1 MKSFGRLV
9 ENIGLLVEFYFTPS
23 ARFCNFADMQVFKNR
38 SRATESTVYL
48 ILWVIA
54 IGLYLLDIIRNR
66 ASMSAP
72 LVDISVILA
81 VVRTMLPF
89 LILFLI
95 NNNLLIPKLMLRNR
109 LAAYLAALV
118 AVVAVMALYQYFDF
132 MHAAAQRHHGVHP
145 APHPF
150 FRPLLPLPL
159 LLDFTYAILVVG
171 CNLAVALMFQRF
183 DDKLERESLMK
194 ASAESQLA
202 YLKTQIN
209 PHFYMNMLNNIHG
222 MIEIDPEKAQM
233 MVIDMSQLM
242 RYMLYESSR
251 PRIPLSQEITFLRN
265 YMNLMR
271 QRFPADKV
279 RVTDSFPADS
289 DMHGVELPPLLFL
302 VFVENAFKH
311 GVSYREESFVA
322 VSVEV
327 SADAVRFSCMN
338 SNHAG
343 AADSGESTGIGLRNV
358 RQRLELIYGNRATL
372 DIQQSS
378 AVYTVNLTIHAH
390 VTENTDN

>member
-1 MKSFGRLV
+1 
-9 ENIGLLVEFYFTPS
+9 
-23 ARFCNFADMQVFKNR
+23 MQVFKNR

-54 IGLYLLDIIRNR
+54 VGLFLLDVMRNR
-66 ASMSAP
+66 SLLSAP
-72 LVDISVILA
+72 LIDMSVIVA
-81 VVRTMLPF
+81 VARTILPF

-95 NNNLLIPKLMLRNR
+95 NNNLLIPRLMLRNR
-109 LAAYLAALV
+109 LAAYLVSVV
-118 AVVAVMALYQYFDF
+118 AVVAVMAVYQYFDF
-132 MHAAAQRHHGVHP
+132 MHAVRSHGMRP
-145 APHPF
+145 APHPS

-171 CNLAVALMFQRF
+171 CNLAIALMFQRF

-265 YMNLMR
+265 YMSLMR
-271 QRFPADKV
+271 QRFPADRV
-279 RVTDSFPADS
+279 RVTDSFPDDGA
-289 DMHGVELPPLLFL
+289 MCGVELPPLLFL

-327 SADAVRFSCMN
+327 SADSVRFSCMN

-358 RQRLELIYGNRATL
+358 RQRLDLIYGSRAAL
-372 DIQQSS
+372 DIERSQ
-378 AVYTVNLTIHAH
+378 AVYTVNLTIPAH